1 MPHLGVL
8 VERDG
13 LVIELGPVEAA
24 DKTGVAKGVVLFL
37 LLLTQVA
44 EGVDDVHVQ
53 VEHEAAEGGAQ
64 VVVEHVVLHALED
77 ELDGQILSVQAHV
90 REEVELIAVVLEHV
104 ALVAALGTHQVL

>member
-1 MPHLGVL
+1 VLHLGVL

-44 EGVDDVHVQ
+44 EGVDDDT
-53 VEHEAAEGGAQ
+53 EK
-64 VVVEHVVLHALED
+64 
-77 ELDGQILSVQAHV
+77 
-90 REEVELIAVVLEHV
+90 EVECDDDDDEEEE
-104 ALVAALGTHQVL
+104 